1 MRLIEKKGETV
12 GFALFET
19 VFHWGFECAEG
30 SIPFTRSTSP
40 PFILNGLQLRFS
52 CENSDFH
59 YGFIEQPLQLV
70 IKAIVF

>member
-1 MRLIEKKGETV
+1 M
-12 GFALFET
+12 GFAMSDPLI
-19 VFHWGFECAEG
+19 HWSFKRGEG
-30 SIPFTRSTSP
+30 SIPLTRSTST

-52 CENSDFH
+52 CENSDFD